1 VSDVPHA
8 RPVDAWP
15 ELSLVGRWRLLP
27 SEARLMLL
35 GMSLFSLGTGLTLP
49 FLLVYLHDVRGFST
63 TTAGLVFGWIAVVSL
78 ATAAPWGLAIDRFG
92 PRVTLIAA
100 LLAES
105 SGVLAI
111 AFVTTVWQAFA
122 AATLLALGGAGAWP
136 AQTAM
141 LARLVPE
148 GRRTWLFGVQFMLLN
163 LGIGLGG
170 LIAAMIVDVERAG
183 SFQALYVLDALGYLA
198 YVLVLVILPA
208 ETGRHAV
215 DVTETASSDVTSGG
229 YRQVVADRVFM
240 RLFLVSVTLIVFGYA
255 QLEVGLTAYVTQVAG
270 VPARWLGVV
279 FATATATIVVGQLLV
294 IRRLEGRS
302 RSGALVVV
310 GVLWGVSWLGVL
322 AAGAAGSLALVLL
335 GLVAATS
342 VFSLGETVWSPTMPA
357 LVNELAPDAL
367 RGRYNAFSAAAWNV
381 GNVVG
386 PVYAGALI
394 GSGLGQL
401 WAVVTAGGC
410 FLGAVLASRL
420 RRHLT
425 SDQDG
430 RVPPGATMTA

>member
-1 VSDVPHA
+1 VSDQPYA
-8 RPVDAWP
+8 RESDAWP
-15 ELSLVGRWRLLP
+15 ELSLLGRWRLLP

-35 GMSLFSLGTGLTLP
+35 GISLFSLGTGLTLP

-78 ATAAPWGLAIDRFG
+78 AAAAPWGLAIDRFG
-92 PRVTLIAA
+92 PRAALIGA

-170 LIAAMIVDVERAG
+170 LIAATIVDVERAG
-183 SFQALYVLDALGYLA
+183 SFQALYLLDSLGYLA
-198 YVLVLVILPA
+198 YVLVLVVLPA
-208 ETGRHAV
+208 EAGRHAV
-215 DVTETASSDVTSGG
+215 DRSEAVSSGDDSGG

-279 FATATATIVVGQLLV
+279 FATATATIVVGQLFV

-302 RSGALVVV
+302 RSRALVVV
-310 GVLWGVSWLGVL
+310 GVLWGISWLGVL
-322 AAGAAGSLALVLL
+322 AAGAAGSLVLVLL
-335 GLVAATS
+335 GLVVATS
-342 VFSLGETVWSPTMPA
+342 VFSLGETVW
-357 LVNELAPDAL
+357 
-367 RGRYNAFSAAAWNV
+367 
-381 GNVVG
+381 
-386 PVYAGALI
+386 
-394 GSGLGQL
+394 
-401 WAVVTAGGC
+401 
-410 FLGAVLASRL
+410 
-420 RRHLT
+420 
-425 SDQDG
+425 
-430 RVPPGATMTA
+430 